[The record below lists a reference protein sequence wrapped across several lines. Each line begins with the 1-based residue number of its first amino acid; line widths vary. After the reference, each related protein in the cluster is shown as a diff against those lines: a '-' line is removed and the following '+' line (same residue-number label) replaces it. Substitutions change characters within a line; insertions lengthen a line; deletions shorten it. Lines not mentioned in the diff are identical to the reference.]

1 MLISALDGRG
11 IVVRRRWLPWKP
23 GKMRVDPGW
32 VDLTGGADDP
42 VSFIV
47 LVIGGFL
54 AGIVLAVVLT
64 FALLASEF
72 LVVLGLLVPLFA
84 LARVFWVLP
93 WIIEAHN
100 GDTLLGLDKVRGW
113 RDSENRI
120 RDIAAAYQRGEDPFA
135 QGSAGGLDFTGTK

>member
-1 MLISALDGRG
+1 MLVSALDGRG
-11 IVVRRRWLPWKP
+11 IKVRRRWLPWKP
-23 GKMRVDPGW
+23 LKRRIDPGW

-47 LVIGGFL
+47 LVIGGFV

-72 LVVLGLLVPLFA
+72 LLVLGLLVPILA

-93 WIIEAHN
+93 WIIEATN
-100 GDTLLGLDKVRGW
+100 GDTLLGLEKVRGW
-113 RDSENRI
+113 RDSEDRI
-120 RDIAAAYQRGEDPFA
+120 RDIAAAYQRGEDPFL
-135 QGSAGGLDFTGTK
+135 GKRIP